1 VVERAEARERVR
13 RCDVLGDLCAALSL
27 WLERWG
33 IKMASTTALF
43 TAMTGLNAN
52 ARQIEV
58 VGNNVANTNTTAFK
72 SSRLSFSTMFSRT
85 INAGT
90 APADTTGGTNPYQI
104 GLGVQTAGT
113 QLNTQQ
119 GTISPTGDSRDLAVD
134 GRGFFVVARGEDRL
148 FTRAGAFRQN
158 AEGVLTTISGERVQG
173 YGVDENFSITTGTLT
188 DISIPIGQLAIAEAT
203 TEVRLRGN
211 LNAEGAL
218 PTQGS
223 LIRLG
228 TSTTQG
234 LIAIPSAAPAAPN
247 VIDTTTRLIDIED
260 PARPGSGASMLSA
273 GQSIRLRGAEKG
285 TAVLPQATLGVDGST
300 TIADLT
306 RFLSEAMGIN
316 TDVGVNPDGRT
327 PGVSIDP
334 ATGLISIVGN
344 TGTVN
349 DLTLE
354 STSLQLLDSA
364 GTVVGSPF
372 VPTQLESADG
382 ESISTDFTAFDSLG
396 SQVGVRV
403 SMVLDSRSANGG
415 TTWRYFVESPDNAGV
430 PTQVGTGTVSFDS
443 FGQPLSTEPVSIT
456 IDRTGTG
463 AITPMVFSLSFATP
477 SGGMTA
483 YSDLEPAMAVG
494 YRDGVP
500 FGTLS
505 SFSIGTDG
513 IITGTFSNSQS
524 RPLGQIVLATVPNP
538 EGLQE
543 VGSNLWQVALN
554 SGPAAIGAPGTLGSG
569 RISSGA
575 LELSNVD
582 LGEEFIRLVLSSTGY
597 SANSRVIRTTDELMQ
612 QLLVLGR

>member
-1 VVERAEARERVR
+1 
-13 RCDVLGDLCAALSL
+13 
-27 WLERWG
+27 
-33 IKMASTTALF
+33 MPSTTALF

-52 ARQIEV
+52 ARQIDV

-85 INAGT
+85 ITAGT

-104 GLGVQTAGT
+104 GLGVRTAGT
-113 QLNTQQ
+113 QVNTQQ
-119 GTISPTGDSRDLAVD
+119 GTISPTGDNRDLAVD
-134 GRGFFVVARGEDRL
+134 GRGFFVVERGTERL
-148 FTRAGAFRQN
+148 YTRAGAFRQN
-158 AEGVLTTISGERVQG
+158 SEGVLTTISGERVQG
-173 YGVDENFSITTGTLT
+173 YGVDQNFNIALGQLT
-188 DISIPIGQLAIAEAT
+188 SISIPVGGLSIAEAT
-203 TEVRLRGN
+203 NEVRLRGN

-234 LIAIPSAAPAAPN
+234 LIAIPSAALAAPN
-247 VIDTTTRLIDIED
+247 VIDSTTRLIDIED
-260 PARPGSGASMLSA
+260 PARPGSGVSMLTA

-285 TAVLPQATLGVDGST
+285 TGILPQATLGVDGST

-306 RFLSEAMGIN
+306 TFLSEALGISRG
-316 TDVGVNPDGRT
+316 TGTNPDGRT
-327 PGVSIDP
+327 PGVLIDP

-349 DLTLE
+349 DITLE
-354 STSLQLLDSA
+354 NTSLVLLDSA
-364 GTVVGSPF
+364 GSVVGSPF
-372 VPTQLESADG
+372 VQTRLASADG
-382 ESISTDFTAFDSLG
+382 ESIQTNFTAFDSLG
-396 SQVGVRV
+396 SQVAVSV

-430 PTQVGTGTVSFDS
+430 PTQVGTGTFSFDS

-463 AITPMVFSLSFATP
+463 AITPMVFRLSFATP

-483 YSDLEPAMAVG
+483 YADLEPAMAVG
-494 YRDGVP
+494 FRDGVP

-505 SFSIGTDG
+505 SFGIGADG
-513 IITGTFSNSQS
+513 VITGTFSNSRT
-524 RPLGQIVLATVPNP
+524 RPLGQIVLATFPNA

-543 VGSNLWQVALN
+543 AGSNLWQLAPN

-569 RISSGA
+569 QISAGA

>member
-1 VVERAEARERVR
+1 
-13 RCDVLGDLCAALSL
+13 
-27 WLERWG
+27 
-33 IKMASTTALF
+33 MPSTTALF

-52 ARQIEV
+52 ARQIDV

-72 SSRLSFSTMFSRT
+72 SSRLAFSTMFART
-85 INAGT
+85 ISAGS

-104 GLGVQTAGT
+104 GLGVKTAGT
-113 QLNTQQ
+113 QRNTQQ
-119 GTISPTGDSRDLAVD
+119 GTISPSGDGRDLAVD
-134 GRGFFVVARGEDRL
+134 GRGYFVVDRGPDRL

-158 AEGVLTTISGERVQG
+158 SEGVLTTISGERLQG
-173 YGVDENFSITTGTLT
+173 YGVDENFNIVTGQLT
-188 DISIPIGQLAIAEAT
+188 DISIPLGGLSIAEAT
-203 TEVRLRGN
+203 NQVRLRGN
-211 LNAEGAL
+211 LNAEGTL
-218 PTQGS
+218 PSQGS

-247 VIDTTTRLIDIED
+247 VIDTTTRLIDLED
-260 PARPGSGASMLSA
+260 PARPGSGAPMLAS

-285 TAVLPQATLGVDGST
+285 TAVLPEATLGIDGAT

-306 RFLSEAMGIN
+306 RFLSDALGIN
-316 TDVGVNPDGRT
+316 TTLGANPDGRT

-349 DLTLE
+349 DLALE
-354 STSLQLLDSA
+354 NTSLTLLDST
-364 GTVVGSPF
+364 GTVIGSPF
-372 VPTQLESADG
+372 VQTPLEAADG
-382 ESISTDFTAFDSLG
+382 ESIQTSFTAFDSLG
-396 SQVGVRV
+396 SEVTVGV
-403 SMVLDSRSANGG
+403 SLVLDSRTANGG

-430 PTQVGTGTVSFDS
+430 PIQVATGTVSFDS
-443 FGQPLSTEPVSIT
+443 FGQPLSTDPVTVS

-483 YSDLEPAMAVG
+483 YADLDPAIAVG
-494 YRDGVP
+494 FRDGVP

-505 SFSIGTDG
+505 SFSIGADG
-513 IITGTFSNSQS
+513 VITGTFSNSQT
-524 RPLGQIVLATVPNP
+524 RPLGQVVLATFPNN

-543 VGSNLWQVALN
+543 SGDNLWQIGPN

-569 RISSGA
+569 AIASGA